1 MLAHPE
7 DLSGN
12 QLLKIKITS
21 SQCLSGKNKKKWQKI
36 KPGYPSDLSDTKI
49 PALIYLPPKKEQ
61 QLSAFLQDSVFNLCW
76 RGTMTYLDCI
86 TQTI

>member
-1 MLAHPE
+1 MLVHPE

-12 QLLKIKITS
+12 QHLKSRSLVPNAFQEKI
-21 SQCLSGKNKKKWQKI
+21 KKWQKI
-36 KPGYPSDLSDTKI
+36 KPGYPSGLSDTKI